1 MVCFFFLTI
10 HSSFCT
16 PSFIRSLFCYFFF
29 LIFLHFVVIYFWVLT
44 KQKNK
49 KEKIKIYIYKN
60 IWKKFKKII
69 GARKRC
75 WNDEKRTKL
84 VEEVKKYKRLKFD
97 IIFLTGE
104 SPVDK
109 KNSIWEKKIQNQMFM
124 DSIKFY
130 LRFTWIYGGFDCKN
144 IDLLSQFRF
153 YWKKLKFWGPIII
166 LKSWFG
172 QIRGLIA

>member
-1 MVCFFFLTI
+1 
-10 HSSFCT
+10 
-16 PSFIRSLFCYFFF
+16 
-29 LIFLHFVVIYFWVLT
+29 
-44 KQKNK
+44 
-49 KEKIKIYIYKN
+49 
-60 IWKKFKKII
+60 
-69 GARKRC
+69 
-75 WNDEKRTKL
+75 
-84 VEEVKKYKRLKFD
+84 
-97 IIFLTGE
+97 
-104 SPVDK
+104 
-109 KNSIWEKKIQNQMFM
+109 MFM